1 MAKWGQTMEL
11 RQLEALVAIARE
23 GSFTRAAEVLTISQP
38 SLSARIRHLER
49 HLGCTLLDRH
59 SRPVR
64 LTAEGEAFLP
74 YAERALY
81 ILEAGEEAVQDQTL
95 ESVVQLRVGCA
106 YSVATYLMPQV
117 VDEFSAAFP
126 RAELY
131 IETGNSA
138 FVVSQVANGL
148 VNLALAAA
156 FPEFLSQ
163 TQPLLQLHDQMT
175 AAVAPGHPL
184 IGSDPVPVAE
194 IWPYRVLL
202 IHWGPVFHAY
212 VESLRRLSAN
222 RGPLVRVPLAGAL
235 PMAHRPDTVTF
246 MPRRLVGPSGLT
258 EITLEGFSF
267 GWDVALLTR
276 PGRGLAR
283 LEQSFVDIVNRVWL
297 ASSPRQ

>member
-1 MAKWGQTMEL
+1 MEV

-23 GSFTRAAEVLTISQP
+23 GSFTRAAEILTISQP
-38 SLSARIRHLER
+38 SLSARMRRLER
-49 HLGCTLLDRH
+49 HLGCRLIDRH
-59 SRPVR
+59 ARPVR
-64 LTAEGEAFLP
+64 LTAEGRAFLP

-81 ILEAGEEAVQDQTL
+81 ILEAAEEAVQDQRL
-95 ESVVQLRVGCA
+95 EAAVQLRVGCTF
-106 YSVATYLMPQV
+106 SVATYLMPQV
-117 VDEFSAAFP
+117 VDDFSAAFP

-131 IETGNSA
+131 IETGNSE
-138 FVVSQVANGL
+138 FVVGQVADGL

-184 IGSDPVPVAE
+184 IGSGTVPVAD

-212 VESLRRLSAN
+212 VESLRQLSAD
-222 RGPLVRVPLAGAL
+222 RGPLVRLPLAGAL
-235 PMAHRPDTVTF
+235 PMARRPDTVTF
-246 MPRRLVGPSGLT
+246 MPRRLVEPSGLT
-258 EITLEGFSF
+258 EIRLQDFSF

-276 PGRGLAR
+276 PGRALAR
-283 LEQSFVDIVNRVWL
+283 LEQAFIDIVNRVWL
-297 ASSPRQ
+297 ASAPDH